1 MKISYRWLQMIALLM
16 AMAMIANLQYSWTLF
31 VKPIQDDHGWS
42 LSNVQWAFT
51 LFIVFQTWVQPFDG
65 WLIDR
70 IGLRFFF
77 TLAGILAG
85 VGWAALGFVQT
96 LPQLYA
102 AYALAGAGAA
112 LVYSG
117 CIGSVLKWFR
127 DRRGLASGII
137 AAGYGAGSALFIPI
151 IVHLIE
157 TRGYRQ
163 ALVWTG
169 IVPGLVIMALAQ
181 FVRHPTAEEVK
192 QGAVATKIKSAAI
205 RRNDGHFTTGEM
217 LRTGH
222 FYVLFVMFV
231 MMAAG
236 GLVVTANAG
245 PVARS
250 WGLPIGALALAT
262 AMSPLANGSSRIFWG
277 AISDRLGREN
287 TMAIAF
293 TLDGLALASVKVLGP
308 LSGTLFTL
316 TLVLTFFAWGGTF
329 ALFPSI
335 LGDCFGSRHAT
346 SNYSFLYA
354 AKGVAS
360 ILAGGVAALM
370 YQHFG
375 NWTPVFCG
383 SAAMALVSAVLA
395 MVLRKTPLPHK
406 AGWFDGESTITS

>member
-1 MKISYRWLQMIALLM
+1 LKISYRWLQMIALLM
-16 AMAMIANLQYSWTLF
+16 AMVMIANLQYSWTLF
-31 VKPIQDDHGWS
+31 VKPIQDAHGWS

-151 IVHLIE
+151 IVSLIE
-157 TRGYRQ
+157 SRGYRQ

-192 QGAVATKIKSAAI
+192 QAAVSTKTKSAAI

-217 LRTGH
+217 LRTVH

-236 GLVVTANAG
+236 GLFVTANAG

-293 TLDGLALASVKVLGP
+293 ALDGLALASVMVLGP

-316 TLVLTFFAWGGTF
+316 TLVLMFFAWGGTF

-335 LGDCFGSRHAT
+335 LGDWFGSRHAT

-360 ILAGGVAALM
+360 ILAGGIAALM

-375 NWTPVFCG
+375 NWSAVFYG

-395 MVLRKTPLPHK
+395 LVLRATPLPHK
-406 AGWFDGESTITS
+406 EGGFDGESTITS